1 MSGPG
6 GLAESAVAG
15 WMRYHGF
22 PDAAAMDRT
31 VDTGVH
37 VIASRAVAQV
47 RTSPAL
53 VGIEDLRRLVHD
65 SQMRPGAIESPS
77 LSPGS
82 PVRRC
87 ASPRSAASL
96 SWSCGPM
103 AQLFRSMPGVRT
115 LLVLVRMSPRS
126 CLPPLHLGRYLL
138 PRSRRSDPSGV
149 TP

>member
-1 MSGPG
+1 MDKKTKMSMSGPG

-22 PDAAAMDRT
+22 PDAAEMDRA

-65 SQMRPGAIESPS
+65 SQMRPGCSRIAFSVA
-77 LSPGS
+77 G
-82 PVRRC
+82 
-87 ASPRSAASL
+87 L

-126 CLPPLHLGRYLL
+126 CPPPLRLGRYLL